1 MLLKT
6 NGENIKEIDSREKRG
21 NKPKCETDDT
31 TKFYYNR
38 TGDNISETLSK
49 ANTRNTYRQIL
60 FVGKY
65 FSIKFKG
72 HVLVNNLPLTQSL
85 SKMSRKYSTS
95 TYLYITKSVMFRS
108 KKL

>member
-31 TKFYYNR
+31 TKFYAN
-38 TGDNISETLSK
+38 NISETLAK